1 MTNKMKDPNKDFVL
15 FQDEVTPNLKLM
27 RNWAVKESDF
37 EGYTYSHNRNEDTE
51 VWVKQ

>member
-1 MTNKMKDPNKDFVL
+1 MNKMKDPNKDFVL

-37 EGYTYSHNRNEDTE
+37 EGYNYSHNRNEDTE